1 MGEAELMAEGRG
13 HRAQSSGHSE
23 SIKPHVGGLGV
34 LDWSRNWGFTISS
47 LFIDFKEYNDEKNV

>member
-1 MGEAELMAEGRG
+1 MAEGRG